1 MFLLAWDFEMS
12 MFPNIAP
19 YKTESI
25 PVAENGFFEQ
35 KTDIQE
41 NFPPMIKLL
50 SLNYFTPNI
59 PLPILLQPPLINR
72 N

>member
-1 MFLLAWDFEMS
+1 MS

-35 KTDIQE
+35 KTETDIQE

>member
-1 MFLLAWDFEMS
+1 MA

-35 KTDIQE
+35 KTDIRE
-41 NFPPMIKLL
+41 NFP
-50 SLNYFTPNI
+50 
-59 PLPILLQPPLINR
+59 
-72 N
+72 

>member
-50 SLNYFTPNI
+50 SLNYFTP
-59 PLPILLQPPLINR
+59 
-72 N
+72 